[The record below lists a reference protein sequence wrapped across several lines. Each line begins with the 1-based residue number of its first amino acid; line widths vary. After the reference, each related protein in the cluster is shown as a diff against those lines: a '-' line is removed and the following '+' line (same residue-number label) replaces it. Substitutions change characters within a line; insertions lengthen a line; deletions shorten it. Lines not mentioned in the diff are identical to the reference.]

1 MTSDAKIGLLLGLV
15 FIFII
20 AFIINGL
27 PNFHG
32 DKNNNE
38 LTTTMFNSQNEGLG
52 LAARERKAIEQNEP
66 IIKYP
71 PVVRRPPTADPTVR
85 FEMPL
90 PNNTFDRKETAPP
103 PGVLVVKDKQKPT
116 EPASPKI
123 HVIAAGDNLTLIAK
137 KFYGPEEGNR
147 IINITRI
154 FEANRKV
161 LKSLDE
167 IYEGQKIIIPPLPA
181 SAPDKNKIKDV
192 FSSSIFEKVKTIG
205 KRHFSSADSE
215 AKQSGQHYVV
225 QEGDSLWRIA
235 ANQLGDALRYQEIA
249 KLNSDILDDEDSLA
263 VGMRLKLPTR

>member
-52 LAARERKAIEQNEP
+52 LAARERKVIEQNEP

-71 PVVRRPPTADPTVR
+71 PIAHKPPTANPDAR

-90 PNNTFDRKETAPP
+90 PNNALDRKETAQPT
-103 PGVLVVKDKQKPT
+103 KP
-116 EPASPKI
+116 ALPKI
-123 HVIAAGDNLTLIAK
+123 YVIAAGDNLTLIAK
-137 KFYGPEEGNR
+137 RFYGPEEGNR

-154 FEANRKV
+154 LEANRKV

-181 SAPDKNKIKDV
+181 SAPDKNKIKGV
-192 FSSSIFEKVKTIG
+192 FSSSMFEKVKNIG
-205 KRHFSSADSE
+205 KRHFSSADSKT
-215 AKQSGQHYVV
+215 KQSGQHYVV

-249 KLNSDILDDEDSLA
+249 KLNSDILDDEDTLA